1 MVIAD
6 HPLHGSRRTALPY
19 RALAL
24 RHDRKRHRRPWV
36 HDSHSRDVALDQTL
50 HSLPL
55 HPAFLAASPEGSMP
69 QAVHFLAKPPDGP
82 CIPSDAVVLAMATYH
97 GCQPVANLGDR
108 VVPASPQLSFYLLE
122 LGPQTIR
129 LACADAP

>member
-36 HDSHSRDVALDQTL
+36 HDAGARNKTVDQPL

-55 HPAFLAASPEGSMP
+55 HVASLAASPEGSVP
-69 QAVHFLAKPPDGP
+69 QAVHFFAKPSDGHAFP
-82 CIPSDAVVLAMATYH
+82 AM
-97 GCQPVANLGDR
+97 P
-108 VVPASPQLSFYLLE
+108 
-122 LGPQTIR
+122 
-129 LACADAP
+129 